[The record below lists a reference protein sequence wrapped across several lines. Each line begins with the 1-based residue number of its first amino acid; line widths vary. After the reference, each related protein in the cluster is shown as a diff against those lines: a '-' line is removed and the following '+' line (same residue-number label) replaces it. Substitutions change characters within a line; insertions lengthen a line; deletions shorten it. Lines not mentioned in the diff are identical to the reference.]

1 MILTTLKRTIMN
13 AKRLLMAVVA
23 VLMVTA
29 CNTNKPNGK
38 LLDPSAMLYVNVK
51 DELPRAE
58 SEGTETEERLLTPAE
73 IVKESLNFCIES
85 TYGGK
90 DVLVGISD
98 EMKDYDNN
106 RIKMWGQQI
115 ITEKGELEEYF
126 IRAKDVRICNGKYPD
141 KDNHR
146 NIIAY
151 IPNKV
156 MQEGWVKI
164 KAAYDAGNY
173 DEVYRIF
180 QEVYT
185 AIPIT
190 PSEYAKLRAEG
201 KN

>member
-1 MILTTLKRTIMN
+1 MV
-13 AKRLLMAVVA
+13 LM
-23 VLMVTA
+23 LMVTA
-29 CNTNKPNGK
+29 CNTNKPNEK

-51 DELPRAE
+51 DELPRAA
-58 SEGTETEERLLTPAE
+58 SEGTEAQERLLTPAE
-73 IVKESLNFCIES
+73 IVKESLNFCVES
-85 TYGGK
+85 TSGRK

-126 IRAKDVRICNGKYPD
+126 IRAKDVRIIAGNVPGKTNPTVD
-141 KDNHR
+141 EG
-146 NIIAY
+146 IIAY

-190 PSEYAKLRAEG
+190 PTEYAKLRAEG

>member
-1 MILTTLKRTIMN
+1 
-13 AKRLLMAVVA
+13 
-23 VLMVTA
+23 MVTA
-29 CNTNKPNGK
+29 CNCGNKPNGK

-51 DELPRAE
+51 DELPRAVN
-58 SEGTETEERLLTPAE
+58 EGTEAQERLLTPAE
-73 IVKESLNFCIES
+73 IVRECQNFCMDDSDEKINLLS
-85 TYGGK
+85 
-90 DVLVGISD
+90 GISD
-98 EMKDYDNN
+98 KMRDYENN

-115 ITEKGELEEYF
+115 IDEEGRLKETF
-126 IRAKDVRICNGKYPD
+126 IKCKNVRICSGKYPD

-156 MQEGWVKI
+156 MQEGWIKI
-164 KAAYDAGNY
+164 KKAYDAGNY
-173 DEVYRIF
+173 DEVYRLF

-190 PSEYAKLRAEG
+190 PTEYAKLKAEG

>member
-1 MILTTLKRTIMN
+1 MN
-13 AKRLLMAVVA
+13 AKRLLMAA
-23 VLMVTA
+23 LSVLMGTA
-29 CNTNKPNGK
+29 CNCENKPNGK

-51 DELPRAE
+51 DELPRAVN
-58 SEGTETEERLLTPAE
+58 EGTETQERLLTPAE
-73 IVKESLNFCIES
+73 IVKESLNFCLDDPEGTIN
-85 TYGGK
+85 G
-90 DVLVGISD
+90 LNGISD

-115 ITEKGELEEYF
+115 IREDGKLEEYF
-126 IRAKDVRICNGKYPD
+126 IKSKNVRICNGKYPD

-173 DEVYRIF
+173 DEVYRLF

-190 PSEYAKLRAEG
+190 PSEYAKLKAEG

>member
-1 MILTTLKRTIMN
+1 MMRLKTIALLVMGLTLAGCRGG
-13 AKRLLMAVVA
+13 
-23 VLMVTA
+23 
-29 CNTNKPNGK
+29 NKPNGK

-51 DELPRAE
+51 DELPRAVN
-58 SEGTETEERLLTPAE
+58 EGTEAQERLLTPAE
-73 IVKESLNFCIES
+73 IVRECQNFCIDDPEGS
-85 TYGGK
+85 VN
-90 DVLVGISD
+90 VLVGIGD

-115 ITEKGELEEYF
+115 ITEKGELKEYF
-126 IRAKDVRICNGKYPD
+126 IKSKNVRIIIGKVPGKTNPTLD
-141 KDNHR
+141 EG
-146 NIIAY
+146 IIAY
-151 IPNKV
+151 IPNKT

-190 PSEYAKLRAEG
+190 PTEYAKLRAEG